1 MNLAIKLPPAT
12 RSTDPNSSQEAE
24 RRITESGARMSQAE
38 SILALVRSRP
48 GKTCVELT
56 EWTDLDR
63 YQVQRRLSDLC
74 AAGRVRKGK
83 RRKCTLKLTSAVTWW
98 PA

>member
-1 MNLAIKLPPAT
+1 MNFAIKLPPAT
-12 RSTDPNSSQEAE
+12 RSTDPISSREAE
-24 RRITESGARMSQAE
+24 RLITESGARLTQAE
-38 SILALVRSRP
+38 AILMLVCDRP

-56 EWTDLDR
+56 EWIDLDR

-98 PA
+98 PS

>member
-1 MNLAIKLPPAT
+1 MNLAIRLPIAT
-12 RSTDPNSSQEAE
+12 RRTDPSSSAEAE
-24 RRITESGARMSQAE
+24 SRVTNSGSRMSQAE
-38 SILALVRSRP
+38 AILELVKIRP
-48 GKTCVELT
+48 GKTAVELT
-56 EWTDLDR
+56 EWIDLDR

-98 PA
+98 PS